1 MAYFSMGQDTHQVP
15 MQMHARHRQRL
26 SNALGDASNV
36 ACFFEGGSEQS
47 KYDTDTNWDFR
58 QESNFQWLFGVKE
71 PGCFGAVVAGKG
83 YLFVPRLEKI
93 YETWFGPIKPLEWFA
108 TTYEVETVRYVD

>member
-1 MAYFSMGQDTHQVP
+1 MAYFSMGRDTHQVP

-26 SNALGDASNV
+26 SESQLLQLGESSNV

-58 QESNFQWLFGVKE
+58 QESNFQWLFGV
-71 PGCFGAVVAGKG
+71 
-83 YLFVPRLEKI
+83 RLRLV
-93 YETWFGPIKPLEWFA
+93 LEVLCIASMELSEFFI
-108 TTYEVETVRYVD
+108 V